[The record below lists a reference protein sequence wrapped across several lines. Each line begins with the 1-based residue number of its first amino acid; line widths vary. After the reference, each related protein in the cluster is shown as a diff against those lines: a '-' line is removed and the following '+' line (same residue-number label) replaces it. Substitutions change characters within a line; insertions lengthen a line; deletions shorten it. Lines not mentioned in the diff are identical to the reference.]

1 MAPGTAWRR
10 TVAERPKP
18 GASGVA
24 PVRPRRAR
32 SVRARTTL
40 GAGLVVLAAL
50 VIGAVAFVVVLRLVL
65 LDGVRTSAEAG
76 LEQVSSRVEADG
88 AAAVTGYEDV
98 LVQVIGDGGA
108 VLAHG
113 EDADGDALPTA
124 DESRWTH
131 DGERWLLVADDVDL
145 PGGGEATLVY
155 GATLDQ
161 ADTAVR
167 TAVVLLAVGV
177 PVLVLLLV
185 AVTWAVTGRSLR
197 PVERMRT
204 EVETIRA
211 ARPDAR
217 VEVPDTGD
225 EVARLASTM
234 NAMLDRLERSAESQ
248 RRFVSDASHE
258 LRSPIASI
266 RQHAEV
272 AVAHPER
279 TEVADLADVVR
290 SEAVRLQDLVTGLL
304 ELSRLDEGGIRTR
317 RPVDLDDLALDAVA
331 RARARST
338 DGVAPERHGDAPAVR
353 VDGSAISAARV
364 LGDERVLAGV
374 VRNLVDNAV
383 RHASTRVAVSL
394 TEHDGSAV
402 LTVDDDGTGVP
413 EDERERVFERFVRLD
428 EARSRDAG
436 GAGLGLAIVRDAVR
450 AHGGDTTVVASP
462 LGGARFVV
470 RIALGG

>member
-1 MAPGTAWRR
+1 V
-10 TVAERPKP
+10 TVPT
-18 GASGVA
+18 
-24 PVRPRRAR
+24 RPRRPR

-40 GAGLVVLAAL
+40 GAGVVVLAAL

-113 EDADGDALPTA
+113 EDADGAALPTA

-131 DGERWLLVADDVDL
+131 DGERWLLVADDVEL

-155 GATLDQ
+155 GTTLDQ
-161 ADTAVR
+161 ADTAAR

-331 RARARST
+331 RARARSAA
-338 DGVAPERHGDAPAVR
+338 GVAPARDGAAPAVR

-394 TEHDGSAV
+394 AEHDGSAV
-402 LTVDDDGTGVP
+402 LMVDDDGTGVP

-450 AHGGDTTVVASP
+450 AHGGDTTVVTSP

>member
-1 MAPGTAWRR
+1 MRATGWEPTVTDRGR
-10 TVAERPKP
+10 T
-18 GASGVA
+18 
-24 PVRPRRAR
+24 RPRRFR

-40 GAGLVVLAAL
+40 GAGVVVLAAL
-50 VIGAVAFVVVLRLVL
+50 VVGAVGFVVVLRLVL
-65 LDGVRTSAEAG
+65 LDGVRTAAETG
-76 LEQVSSRVEADG
+76 LEQVSSRVESDG
-88 AAAVTGYEDV
+88 AGAVTDYEDV
-98 LVQVIGDGGA
+98 LVQVIGDGGS

-113 EDADGDALPTA
+113 EDADAPALSTA
-124 DESRWTH
+124 DESRWSH
-131 DGERWLLVADDVDL
+131 DGERWLLVSDGVDL

-155 GATLDQ
+155 GVSLEQT
-161 ADTAVR
+161 DTAIR

-177 PVLVLLLV
+177 PVLVLVLGV
-185 AVTWAVTGRSLR
+185 VTWSVTGRSLQ

-211 ARPDAR
+211 AQPDAR
-217 VEVPDTGD
+217 VVVPDTGD
-225 EVARLASTM
+225 EIARLATTM
-234 NAMLDRLERSAESQ
+234 NAMLDRLDRSAAGQ

-272 AVAHPER
+272 AVAHPDR
-279 TEVADLADVVR
+279 TDVGEFSDVVR

-304 ELSRLDEGGIRTR
+304 ELSRLDEGGTGRR

-331 RARARST
+331 RARTRVPAGATGDST
-338 DGVAPERHGDAPAVR
+338 IR
-353 VDGSAISAARV
+353 VDGSGISAARV
-364 LGDERVLAGV
+364 LGDERLLTGV

-383 RHASTRVAVSL
+383 RHAVSRVTVALV
-394 TEHDGSAV
+394 EHDGAAV
-402 LTVDDDGTGVP
+402 LTVDDDGAGVP
-413 EDERERVFERFVRLD
+413 AGERDRVFERFVRLD
-428 EARSRDAG
+428 DARSRDAG

-450 AHGGDTTVVASP
+450 AHGGEATVTDSP

>member
-1 MAPGTAWRR
+1 M
-10 TVAERPKP
+10 AERPVNP
-18 GASGVA
+18 RASGPA
-24 PVRPRRAR
+24 RSRPRRPR

-40 GAGLVVLAAL
+40 GAGVVVLAAL
-50 VIGAVAFVVVLRLVL
+50 VLGAVAFVVVLRLVL

-76 LEQVSSRVEADG
+76 LEQVSSRVETDG

-113 EDADGDALPTA
+113 EDADGAALPTA

-155 GATLDQ
+155 GTTLDQ

-177 PVLVLLLV
+177 PVLVLVLV

-197 PVERMRT
+197 PVEQMRT
-204 EVETIRA
+204 KVETIRA

-234 NAMLDRLERSAESQ
+234 NAMLDRLELSAESQ

-338 DGVAPERHGDAPAVR
+338 AGDAPARDGDAPAVR

-450 AHGGDTTVVASP
+450 AHGGDTTVVTSP

>member
-1 MAPGTAWRR
+1 M
-10 TVAERPKP
+10 AERPNP
-18 GASGVA
+18 RASEA
-24 PVRPRRAR
+24 ARSRPRRAR

-40 GAGLVVLAAL
+40 GAGAVVLAAL

-88 AAAVTGYEDV
+88 AATVTGYEDV

-204 EVETIRA
+204 EVETIRS

-338 DGVAPERHGDAPAVR
+338 AGVAPARDGDAPTVR

-450 AHGGDTTVVASP
+450 AHGGETTVVASP

>member
-1 MAPGTAWRR
+1 MRATGWEP
-10 TVAERPKP
+10 TVADR
-18 GASGVA
+18 GRT
-24 PVRPRRAR
+24 RPRRFR

-40 GAGLVVLAAL
+40 GAGVVVLAAL
-50 VIGAVAFVVVLRLVL
+50 VVGAVGFVVVLRLVL
-65 LDGVRTSAEAG
+65 LDGVRTAAETG
-76 LEQVSSRVEADG
+76 LEQVSSRVESDG
-88 AAAVTGYEDV
+88 AGAVTDYEDV
-98 LVQVIGDGGA
+98 LVQVVGDGGS

-113 EDADGDALPTA
+113 EDADAPALSTA
-124 DESRWTH
+124 DESRWSH
-131 DGERWLLVADDVDL
+131 DGERWLLVSDDVDL

-155 GATLDQ
+155 GVSLEQT
-161 ADTAVR
+161 DTAIR

-177 PVLVLLLV
+177 PVLVLVLGV
-185 AVTWAVTGRSLR
+185 VTWSVTGRSLR

-211 ARPDAR
+211 AQPDAR
-217 VEVPDTGD
+217 VVVPDTGD
-225 EVARLASTM
+225 EIARLATTM
-234 NAMLDRLERSAESQ
+234 NAMLDRLDRSAAGQ

-272 AVAHPER
+272 AVAHPDR
-279 TEVADLADVVR
+279 TDVGEFSDVVR

-304 ELSRLDEGGIRTR
+304 ELSRLDEGGTGTR

-331 RARARST
+331 RARRRVPVGATGDST
-338 DGVAPERHGDAPAVR
+338 IR
-353 VDGSAISAARV
+353 VDGSGIAAARV
-364 LGDERVLAGV
+364 LGDERLLTGV

-383 RHASTRVAVSL
+383 RHAVSRVTVALVEL
-394 TEHDGSAV
+394 GGAAV
-402 LTVDDDGTGVP
+402 LTVDDDGAGVP
-413 EDERERVFERFVRLD
+413 AGERDRVFDRFVRLD

-450 AHGGDTTVVASP
+450 AHGGEATVTDSP

>member
-1 MAPGTAWRR
+1 MRATGWEQ
-10 TVAERPKP
+10 TVADR
-18 GASGVA
+18 GRT
-24 PVRPRRAR
+24 RPRRFR

-40 GAGLVVLAAL
+40 GAGVVVLAAL
-50 VIGAVAFVVVLRLVL
+50 VVGAVGFVVVLRLVL
-65 LDGVRTSAEAG
+65 LDGVRTAAEAG
-76 LEQVSSRVEADG
+76 LEQVSSRVESDG
-88 AAAVTGYEDV
+88 AGAVTDYEDV
-98 LVQVIGDGGA
+98 LVQVIGDGGS

-113 EDADGDALPTA
+113 EDADAPALSTA
-124 DESRWTH
+124 DESRWSH
-131 DGERWLLVADDVDL
+131 DGERWLLVSDDVDL

-155 GATLDQ
+155 GVSLEQT
-161 ADTAVR
+161 DTAIR

-177 PVLVLLLV
+177 PVLVLVLGV
-185 AVTWAVTGRSLR
+185 VTWSVTGRSLR

-211 ARPDAR
+211 AQPDAR
-217 VEVPDTGD
+217 VVVPDTGD
-225 EVARLASTM
+225 EIARLATTM
-234 NAMLDRLERSAESQ
+234 NAMLDRLDRSAAGQ

-272 AVAHPER
+272 AAAHPDR
-279 TEVADLADVVR
+279 TDVGEFSDVVR

-304 ELSRLDEGGIRTR
+304 ELSRLDEGGTGTR

-331 RARARST
+331 RARARVPAGATGDST
-338 DGVAPERHGDAPAVR
+338 IR
-353 VDGSAISAARV
+353 VDGSGISAARV
-364 LGDERVLAGV
+364 LGDERLLTGV

-383 RHASTRVAVSL
+383 RHAVSRVTVALVEL
-394 TEHDGSAV
+394 DGAAV
-402 LTVDDDGTGVP
+402 LTVDDDGGGVP
-413 EDERERVFERFVRLD
+413 AGERDRVFERFVRLD

-450 AHGGDTTVVASP
+450 AHGGEATVTDSP

>member
-1 MAPGTAWRR
+1 M
-10 TVAERPKP
+10 AERPDDP
-18 GASGVA
+18 RASGA
-24 PVRPRRAR
+24 ARRRPRRPR

-40 GAGLVVLAAL
+40 GAGLVVLTAL

-98 LVQVIGDGGA
+98 LVQVVGDGGA

-113 EDADGDALPTA
+113 EEADGVALPTA

-131 DGERWLLVADDVDL
+131 DGERWLLVADDVEL

-167 TAVVLLAVGV
+167 TAVVLLVVGV

-211 ARPDAR
+211 ARPEAR

-279 TEVADLADVVR
+279 TEVAGLADVVR

-304 ELSRLDEGGIRTR
+304 ELSRLDEGGIRSR

-338 DGVAPERHGDAPAVR
+338 TGDAPARDGDAPAVR
-353 VDGSAISAARV
+353 VDGSAVSAARV
-364 LGDERVLAGV
+364 LGDERMLAGV

-450 AHGGDTTVVASP
+450 AHGGDTTVVTSP

-470 RIALGG
+470 RMALGG

>member
-1 MAPGTAWRR
+1 M
-10 TVAERPKP
+10 AERPKP
-18 GASGVA
+18 GASGA
-24 PVRPRRAR
+24 ARSRPRRAR

-40 GAGLVVLAAL
+40 GAGVVVLAAL

-131 DGERWLLVADDVDL
+131 DGERWLLLADDVDL

-304 ELSRLDEGGIRTR
+304 ELSRLDEGGVRTR

-338 DGVAPERHGDAPAVR
+338 AGGAPERDGDAPAVR
-353 VDGSAISAARV
+353 VDGSAISAARG

-450 AHGGDTTVVASP
+450 AHGGETTVVASP

>member
-1 MAPGTAWRR
+1 MRATGWEQ
-10 TVAERPKP
+10 TVADR
-18 GASGVA
+18 GRT
-24 PVRPRRAR
+24 RPRRFR

-40 GAGLVVLAAL
+40 GAGVVVLAAL
-50 VIGAVAFVVVLRLVL
+50 VVGAVGFVVVLRLVL
-65 LDGVRTSAEAG
+65 LDGVRTAAEAG
-76 LEQVSSRVEADG
+76 LEQVSSRVESDG
-88 AAAVTGYEDV
+88 AGAVTDYEDV
-98 LVQVIGDGGA
+98 LVQVIGDGGS

-113 EDADGDALPTA
+113 EDADAPALSTA
-124 DESRWTH
+124 DESRWSH
-131 DGERWLLVADDVDL
+131 DGERWLLVSDDVDL

-155 GATLDQ
+155 GVSLEQT
-161 ADTAVR
+161 DTAIR

-177 PVLVLLLV
+177 PVLVLVLGM
-185 AVTWAVTGRSLR
+185 VTWSVTGRSLR

-211 ARPDAR
+211 AQPDAR
-217 VEVPDTGD
+217 VVVPETGD
-225 EVARLASTM
+225 EIARLATTM
-234 NAMLDRLERSAESQ
+234 NAMLDRLDRSAAGQ

-272 AVAHPER
+272 AAAHPDR
-279 TEVADLADVVR
+279 TDVGEFSDVVR

-304 ELSRLDEGGIRTR
+304 ELSRLDEGGTGTR
-317 RPVDLDDLALDAVA
+317 RPVDLDDLALGAVA
-331 RARARST
+331 RARARVPAGATDDST
-338 DGVAPERHGDAPAVR
+338 IR
-353 VDGSAISAARV
+353 VDGSGISAARV
-364 LGDERVLAGV
+364 LGDERLLTGV

-383 RHASTRVAVSL
+383 RHAVSRVTVALV
-394 TEHDGSAV
+394 EQDGAAV
-402 LTVDDDGTGVP
+402 LTVDDDGGGVP
-413 EDERERVFERFVRLD
+413 AGERDRVFERFVRLD

-450 AHGGDTTVVASP
+450 AHGGEATVTDSP

>member
-1 MAPGTAWRR
+1 M
-10 TVAERPKP
+10 AERPKP

-24 PVRPRRAR
+24 PSRPRRAR

-40 GAGLVVLAAL
+40 GAGVVVLAAL

-88 AAAVTGYEDV
+88 ASAVTGYEDV

-338 DGVAPERHGDAPAVR
+338 AGVAPERDGDAPVVR

-450 AHGGDTTVVASP
+450 AHGGETTVVASP

-470 RIALGG
+470 HIALGG

>member
-1 MAPGTAWRR
+1 M
-10 TVAERPKP
+10 AERPVNP
-18 GASGVA
+18 RASGPA
-24 PVRPRRAR
+24 RSRPRRPR

-40 GAGLVVLAAL
+40 GAGVVVLAAL
-50 VIGAVAFVVVLRLVL
+50 VLGAVAFVVVLRLVL

-76 LEQVSSRVEADG
+76 LEQVSSRVETDG

-113 EDADGDALPTA
+113 EDADGAALPTA

-155 GATLDQ
+155 GTTLDQ

-177 PVLVLLLV
+177 PVLVLVLV

-234 NAMLDRLERSAESQ
+234 NAMLDRLELSAESQ

-331 RARARST
+331 RARARAT
-338 DGVAPERHGDAPAVR
+338 AGDAPARDGDAPAVR

-450 AHGGDTTVVASP
+450 AHGGDTTVVTSP

>member
-1 MAPGTAWRR
+1 MADRGR
-10 TVAERPKP
+10 T
-18 GASGVA
+18 
-24 PVRPRRAR
+24 RPRRFR

-40 GAGLVVLAAL
+40 GAGVVVLAAL
-50 VIGAVAFVVVLRLVL
+50 VVGAVGFVVVLRLVL
-65 LDGVRTSAEAG
+65 LDGVRTAAEAG
-76 LEQVSSRVEADG
+76 LEQVSSRVESDG
-88 AAAVTGYEDV
+88 AGAVTDYEDV
-98 LVQVIGDGGA
+98 LVQVIGDGGS

-113 EDADGDALPTA
+113 EDADAPALSTA
-124 DESRWTH
+124 DESRWSH
-131 DGERWLLVADDVDL
+131 DGERWLLVSDDVDL

-155 GATLDQ
+155 GVSLEQT
-161 ADTAVR
+161 DTAIR

-177 PVLVLLLV
+177 PVLVLVLGV
-185 AVTWAVTGRSLR
+185 VTWSVTGRSLR

-211 ARPDAR
+211 AQPDAR
-217 VEVPDTGD
+217 VVVPDTGD
-225 EVARLASTM
+225 EIARLATTM
-234 NAMLDRLERSAESQ
+234 NAMLDRLDRSAAGQ

-272 AVAHPER
+272 AAAHPDR
-279 TEVADLADVVR
+279 TDVGEFSDVVR

-304 ELSRLDEGGIRTR
+304 ELSRLDEGGTGTR

-331 RARARST
+331 RARARVPAGATGDST
-338 DGVAPERHGDAPAVR
+338 IR
-353 VDGSAISAARV
+353 VDGSGISAARV
-364 LGDERVLAGV
+364 LGDERLLTGV

-383 RHASTRVAVSL
+383 RHAVSRVTVALVEL
-394 TEHDGSAV
+394 DGAAV
-402 LTVDDDGTGVP
+402 LTVDDDGGGVP
-413 EDERERVFERFVRLD
+413 AGERDRVFERFVRLD

-450 AHGGDTTVVASP
+450 AHGGEATVTDSP

>member
-1 MAPGTAWRR
+1 M
-10 TVAERPKP
+10 AERPKP
-18 GASGVA
+18 RASGA
-24 PVRPRRAR
+24 ARSRPRRAR

-40 GAGLVVLAAL
+40 GAGVVVLAAL

-113 EDADGDALPTA
+113 EDADGDALPIA

-304 ELSRLDEGGIRTR
+304 ELSRLDEGGVRTR

-338 DGVAPERHGDAPAVR
+338 AGGAPERDGDAPAVR

>member
-1 MAPGTAWRR
+1 MADGSSPGTR
-10 TVAERPKP
+10 P
-18 GASGVA
+18 GA
-24 PVRPRRAR
+24 PTRPRRFR

-88 AAAVTGYEDV
+88 ASAVTDYEDV

-124 DESRWTH
+124 DESRWSH

-155 GATLDQ
+155 GASLDQ

-167 TAVVLLAVGV
+167 TAVALLAVGV

-211 ARPDAR
+211 AHPDAR

-225 EVARLASTM
+225 EVARLATTM
-234 NAMLDRLERSAESQ
+234 NAMLDRLDRSAESQ

-279 TEVADLADVVR
+279 SDVADLADVVR
-290 SEAVRLQDLVTGLL
+290 SEAVRLQDLVAGLL
-304 ELSRLDEGGIRTR
+304 ELSRLDEGGIRAR

-331 RARARST
+331 RARARATTGAEAEAGAWSGP
-338 DGVAPERHGDAPAVR
+338 DGAVRAVR

-402 LTVDDDGTGVP
+402 LTVDDDGAGVP
-413 EDERERVFERFVRLD
+413 EGERERVFERFVRLD

-450 AHGGDTTVVASP
+450 AHGGDATVVASP

>member
-1 MAPGTAWRR
+1 MVGRTTARR
-10 TVAERPKP
+10 
-18 GASGVA
+18 
-24 PVRPRRAR
+24 RRFR

-50 VIGAVAFVVVLRLVL
+50 LVGATAFVVVLRLVL

-76 LEQVSSRVEADG
+76 LEQASSRVEAEG
-88 AAAVTGYEDV
+88 AAAVSGYEDV
-98 LVQVIGDGGA
+98 LVQVVGPGGS

-113 EDADGDALPTA
+113 DDADPPALPTA
-124 DESRWTH
+124 DESRWSH

-155 GATLDQ
+155 GASLEQTDS
-161 ADTAVR
+161 AVR
-167 TAVVLLAVGV
+167 AALVLLAAGV
-177 PVLVLLLV
+177 PVLVLVLG
-185 AVTWAVTGRSLR
+185 AVTWAVTGRALR

-217 VEVPDTGD
+217 VDVPDTDD
-225 EVARLASTM
+225 EVARLAATM
-234 NAMLDRLERSAESQ
+234 NAMLDRLDRAAEGQ

-272 AVAHPER
+272 AAAHPDSTDVE
-279 TEVADLADVVR
+279 EFSDVVR
-290 SEAVRLQDLVTGLL
+290 SEALRLQDLVTGLL
-304 ELSRLDEGGIRTR
+304 ELSRLDEGGLGAR
-317 RPVDLDDLALDAVA
+317 RAVDLDDLALDAVA
-331 RARARST
+331 RARASAGGDGRDRRDGRDRSP
-338 DGVAPERHGDAPAVR
+338 VA
-353 VDGSAISAARV
+353 VDGSGISAARV

-383 RHASTRVAVSL
+383 RHASTRVAVGLS
-394 TEHDGSAV
+394 EHGGSAV
-402 LTVDDDGTGVP
+402 LTVDDDGQGVAAG
-413 EDERERVFERFVRLD
+413 DRDRVFERFVRLD

-450 AHGGDTTVVASP
+450 AHGGEVVVLDSP
-462 LGGARFVV
+462 LGGARFEV

>member
-1 MAPGTAWRR
+1 MVPGTAWRR
-10 TVAERPKP
+10 TVAERPDP
-18 GASGVA
+18 RASGVA
-24 PVRPRRAR
+24 PARPRRAR

-40 GAGLVVLAAL
+40 GAGIVVLAAL

-98 LVQVIGDGGA
+98 LVQVIGDGGV

-338 DGVAPERHGDAPAVR
+338 AGVAPARDGDAPTVR

>member
-1 MAPGTAWRR
+1 M
-10 TVAERPKP
+10 AERPKP
-18 GASGVA
+18 GASGA
-24 PVRPRRAR
+24 ARSRPRRAR

-40 GAGLVVLAAL
+40 GAGIVVLAAL

-177 PVLVLLLV
+177 PVLALLLV

-304 ELSRLDEGGIRTR
+304 ELSRLDEGGVRTR

-338 DGVAPERHGDAPAVR
+338 AGGAPERDGDAPAVR

-450 AHGGDTTVVASP
+450 AHGGETTVVASP

>member
-1 MAPGTAWRR
+1 MADRGR
-10 TVAERPKP
+10 T
-18 GASGVA
+18 
-24 PVRPRRAR
+24 RPRRFR

-40 GAGLVVLAAL
+40 GAGVVVLAAL
-50 VIGAVAFVVVLRLVL
+50 VVGAVGFVVVLRLVL
-65 LDGVRTSAEAG
+65 LDGVRTAAEAG
-76 LEQVSSRVEADG
+76 LEQVSSRVESDG
-88 AAAVTGYEDV
+88 AGAVTDYEDV
-98 LVQVIGDGGA
+98 LVQVIGDGGS

-113 EDADGDALPTA
+113 EDADAPALSTA
-124 DESRWTH
+124 DESRWSH
-131 DGERWLLVADDVDL
+131 DGERWLLVSDDVDL

-155 GATLDQ
+155 GVSLEQT
-161 ADTAVR
+161 DTAIR

-177 PVLVLLLV
+177 PVLVLVLGM
-185 AVTWAVTGRSLR
+185 VTWSVTGRSLR

-211 ARPDAR
+211 AQPDAR
-217 VEVPDTGD
+217 VVVPDTGD
-225 EVARLASTM
+225 EIARLATTM
-234 NAMLDRLERSAESQ
+234 NAMLDRLDRSAAGQ

-272 AVAHPER
+272 AAAHPDR
-279 TEVADLADVVR
+279 TDVAEFSDVVR

-304 ELSRLDEGGIRTR
+304 ELSRLDEGGTGTR

-331 RARARST
+331 RARARVPADATGDST
-338 DGVAPERHGDAPAVR
+338 IR
-353 VDGSAISAARV
+353 VDGSGISAARV
-364 LGDERVLAGV
+364 LGDERLLTGV

-383 RHASTRVAVSL
+383 RHAVSRVTVALVEL
-394 TEHDGSAV
+394 DGVAV
-402 LTVDDDGTGVP
+402 LTVDDDGAGVP
-413 EDERERVFERFVRLD
+413 AGERDRVFERFVRLD

-450 AHGGDTTVVASP
+450 AHGGEATVTDSP

>member
-1 MAPGTAWRR
+1 M
-10 TVAERPKP
+10 AERPSP
-18 GASGVA
+18 RASGAA
-24 PVRPRRAR
+24 PSRPRRPR

-40 GAGLVVLAAL
+40 GAGVVVLAAL

-113 EDADGDALPTA
+113 EDADGAALPTA

-145 PGGGEATLVY
+145 PGGREATLVY

-279 TEVADLADVVR
+279 TEVTDLADVVR

-331 RARARST
+331 RARQRST
-338 DGVAPERHGDAPAVR
+338 VGVVPARDGAAPAVR

-383 RHASTRVAVSL
+383 RHARTHVAVSL

-450 AHGGDTTVVASP
+450 AHGGDTTVVPSP

>member
-1 MAPGTAWRR
+1 M
-10 TVAERPKP
+10 AERPKP

>member
-1 MAPGTAWRR
+1 MADGSSPGT
-10 TVAERPKP
+10 RPGVS
-18 GASGVA
+18 GAA
-24 PVRPRRAR
+24 PTRPRRFR

-88 AAAVTGYEDV
+88 ASAVTDYEDV

-124 DESRWTH
+124 DESRWSH
-131 DGERWLLVADDVDL
+131 DGERWLVVADDVDL
-145 PGGGEATLVY
+145 PGGGEAMLVY
-155 GATLDQ
+155 GASLDQ

-167 TAVVLLAVGV
+167 TAVALLAVGV

-211 ARPDAR
+211 AHPDAR

-225 EVARLASTM
+225 EVARLATTM
-234 NAMLDRLERSAESQ
+234 NAMLDRLDRSAESQ

-279 TEVADLADVVR
+279 SDVADLADVVR
-290 SEAVRLQDLVTGLL
+290 SEAVRLQDLVAGLL
-304 ELSRLDEGGIRTR
+304 ELSRLDEGGIRAR

-331 RARARST
+331 RARARATTGAEAGAWSGP
-338 DGVAPERHGDAPAVR
+338 DGAVRAVR

-402 LTVDDDGTGVP
+402 LTVDDDGAGVP
-413 EDERERVFERFVRLD
+413 EGERERVFERFVRLD

-450 AHGGDTTVVASP
+450 AHGGDATVVASP

>member
-1 MAPGTAWRR
+1 M
-10 TVAERPKP
+10 
-18 GASGVA
+18 
-24 PVRPRRAR
+24 
-32 SVRARTTL
+32 RARTTL
-40 GAGLVVLAAL
+40 GAGVVVLAAL
-50 VIGAVAFVVVLRLVL
+50 VVGAVGFVVVLRLVL

-76 LEQVSSRVEADG
+76 LEQVSSRVESDG
-88 AAAVTGYEDV
+88 AGAVTDYEDV
-98 LVQVIGDGGA
+98 LVQVVGAGGS

-113 EDADGDALPTA
+113 EDADAPALSTA
-124 DESRWTH
+124 DESRWSH

-155 GATLDQ
+155 GVSLEQTE
-161 ADTAVR
+161 TAIR

-177 PVLVLLLV
+177 PVLVLVLGI
-185 AVTWAVTGRSLR
+185 VTWSVTGRSLR

-211 ARPDAR
+211 AQPDAR
-217 VEVPDTGD
+217 VVVPDTGD
-225 EVARLASTM
+225 EIARLATTM
-234 NAMLDRLERSAESQ
+234 NAMLDRLDRSAVGQ
-248 RRFVSDASHE
+248 RQFVSDASHE
-258 LRSPIASI
+258 LRSPIASL

-272 AVAHPER
+272 AVAYPGR
-279 TEVADLADVVR
+279 TDVAEFSDVVR

-304 ELSRLDEGGIRTR
+304 ELSRLDEGGAGVR

-331 RARARST
+331 RTRARVPGGST
-338 DGVAPERHGDAPAVR
+338 GDRAIR
-353 VDGSAISAARV
+353 VDGSGISAARV
-364 LGDERVLAGV
+364 LGDERLLTGV

-383 RHASTRVAVSL
+383 RHATSRVAVAL
-394 TEHDGSAV
+394 VEQDGAAV
-402 LTVDDDGTGVP
+402 LTVDDDGSGIP
-413 EDERERVFERFVRLD
+413 AAERDRVFERFVRLD

-450 AHGGDTTVVASP
+450 AHGGEATVADSP

>member
-1 MAPGTAWRR
+1 
-10 TVAERPKP
+10 VAERPKP
-18 GASGVA
+18 GASGA
-24 PVRPRRAR
+24 ARSRPRRAR

-40 GAGLVVLAAL
+40 GAGVVVLAAL

-98 LVQVIGDGGA
+98 LVQVIGDGGV

-131 DGERWLLVADDVDL
+131 DGERWLLLTDDVDL

-304 ELSRLDEGGIRTR
+304 ELSRLDEGGVRTR

-338 DGVAPERHGDAPAVR
+338 AGGAPERDGDAPAVR

-450 AHGGDTTVVASP
+450 AHGGETTVVASP

>member
-1 MAPGTAWRR
+1 M
-10 TVAERPKP
+10 AERPKP
-18 GASGVA
+18 GASGA
-24 PVRPRRAR
+24 ARSRPRRAR

-40 GAGLVVLAAL
+40 GAGAVVLAAL

-113 EDADGDALPTA
+113 EDADGDALPIA

-204 EVETIRA
+204 EVETIRS

-338 DGVAPERHGDAPAVR
+338 AGVAPARDGDAPTVR